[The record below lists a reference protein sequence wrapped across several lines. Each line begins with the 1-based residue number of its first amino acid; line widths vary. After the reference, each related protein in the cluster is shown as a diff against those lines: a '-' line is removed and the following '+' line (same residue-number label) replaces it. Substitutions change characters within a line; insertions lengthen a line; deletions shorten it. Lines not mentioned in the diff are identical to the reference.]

1 VDVDFRESGIGGAR
15 RVEELGLLEGV
26 DAGDAE
32 EVRDLGEVLAVAGL
46 EAADEVPVNGP
57 GEQLCLLG

>member
-1 VDVDFRESGIGGAR
+1 MDVELRKIRIGGAR

-32 EVRDLGEVLAVAGL
+32 EVRDLSEVLAVAGL
-46 EAADEVPVNGP
+46 EAADEVPVDGP
-57 GEQLCLLG
+57 GQQLGLLG